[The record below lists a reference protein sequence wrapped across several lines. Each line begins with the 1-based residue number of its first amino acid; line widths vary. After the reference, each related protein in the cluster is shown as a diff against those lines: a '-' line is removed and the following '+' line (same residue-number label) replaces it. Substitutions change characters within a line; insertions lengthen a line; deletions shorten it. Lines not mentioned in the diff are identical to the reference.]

1 MNPAPA
7 DEEPGGGGGGG
18 GEISRIELAVS
29 FGESLGSAASVLG
42 RQGARGTMERKE
54 DNRNI

>member
-7 DEEPGGGGGGG
+7 DEEPGGGGGG

>member
-7 DEEPGGGGGGG
+7 DEEPGGG

-42 RQGARGTMERKE
+42 
-54 DNRNI
+54 